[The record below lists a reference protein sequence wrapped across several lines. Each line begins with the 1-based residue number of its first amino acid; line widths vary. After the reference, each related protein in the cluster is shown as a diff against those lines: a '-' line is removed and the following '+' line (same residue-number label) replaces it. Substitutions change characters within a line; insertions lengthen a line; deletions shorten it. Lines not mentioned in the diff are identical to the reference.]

1 MFECFL
7 SIKLLYDI
15 SYSSLFIVSG
25 KILIFYFVL
34 FFSDLYSS
42 NNAFVQ

>member
-1 MFECFL
+1 MFTYFL

-15 SYSSLFIVSG
+15 SYSSIFIVSE
-25 KILIFYFVL
+25 KVLIFYFVF

-42 NNAFVQ
+42 NNALV